1 MKKRHATILPTAAP
15 HILAI
20 EASANQ
26 LSIAMMIN
34 GELVAER
41 HHPAMHG
48 HAVSIVPL
56 SIETAEDVGMTFDA
70 VTHVAAGCGPGHQG
84 DAEPQVRPPGR
95 AAGLRE
101 RARLQR
107 SRASLRERH

>member
-1 MKKRHATILPTAAP
+1 MKKRPATILPTAAP

-56 SIETAEDVGMTFDA
+56 SIETLEDVGMTFDA
-70 VTHVAAGCGPGHQG
+70 VTHVAAGCGPGSFTG
-84 DAEPQVRPPGR
+84 IRVPWRRPRDFVWPIRRWVLGCLACR
-95 AAGLRE
+95 P
-101 RARLQR
+101 
-107 SRASLRERH
+107 